1 MILKTLILSLGYL
14 CFNNLQFKATSLQ
27 TLIKIIPFSSAKKEF
42 TSVVLNQTDNATLS
56 ATEGWTFTYK
66 ALNVAKNQLFLLA
79 NGARPGVSKVC
90 VA

>member
-1 MILKTLILSLGYL
+1 MSLKTLILSLGYL
-14 CFNNLQFKATSLQ
+14 CFNNLQLKATSLQ
-27 TLIKIIPFSSAKKEF
+27 TLIKIIPFSFAKEF

-56 ATEGWTFTYK
+56 TTEGWTFTYK
-66 ALNVAKNQLFLLA
+66 ALNVAKNQLFQLA